1 MASARAMDELLAPVA
16 DRPGRLM
23 DVILPES
30 EAA

>member
-1 MASARAMDELLAPVA
+1 MDELLAPVA